1 MAADP
6 LPVISIVTPSYN
18 QGAFLEAAIRSVLD
32 QPYPKCEYIVMDG
45 GSTDNS
51 VEIIRQYADR
61 LAYWTSGLDG
71 GQYAA
76 INQGFARATGDVFA
90 WINADDKF
98 VPGAFQ
104 VAGEI
109 FATHPEIEWLTTL
122 YPLLL
127 DERGT
132 AVVCSQYVGYSRQE
146 FFRGVN
152 LPGRSWIAQDW
163 IQQESTF
170 WRRSLWERA
179 GGLNPDYPLAGDFE
193 LWARFFK
200 LADLYGVATVLGSF
214 RMHRDQKTASLLA
227 KYSEEAERGFLQHGG
242 RPFGQLESFVYVKL
256 LRRLPWRIKRLIP
269 GMPRYKNLYY
279 RARQGVWDV
288 GVR

>member
-104 VAGEI
+104 VA
-109 FATHPEIEWLTTL
+109 
-122 YPLLL
+122 
-127 DERGT
+127 
-132 AVVCSQYVGYSRQE
+132 
-146 FFRGVN
+146 
-152 LPGRSWIAQDW
+152 
-163 IQQESTF
+163 
-170 WRRSLWERA
+170 
-179 GGLNPDYPLAGDFE
+179 
-193 LWARFFK
+193 
-200 LADLYGVATVLGSF
+200 
-214 RMHRDQKTASLLA
+214 
-227 KYSEEAERGFLQHGG
+227 
-242 RPFGQLESFVYVKL
+242 
-256 LRRLPWRIKRLIP
+256 
-269 GMPRYKNLYY
+269 
-279 RARQGVWDV
+279 
-288 GVR
+288 